1 VSDSRLLHFLFAL
14 AQDPIRAS
22 EFRRDPETALSG
34 VDLSAEQQE
43 ALRSR
48 DPSKIRAALVERPLD
63 QDLLFLTWLGS
74 LADEPVSDP

>member
-1 VSDSRLLHFLFAL
+1 MSDSRLLHFLFAL

-22 EFRRDPETALSG
+22 EFRRDPEAALAG

-48 DPSKIRAALVERPLD
+48 DPSRIRAALVERPLD

-74 LADEPVSDP
+74 LTDEPVSEP